1 MAVLAT
7 NVRIGNSA
15 SGDINIGAFTTSATF
30 GTNGVLTFDTAGT
43 ITQSAAIDLSTSN
56 TGLILRDASSV
67 TLTSNNVFGNIA
79 ANVNGLIS
87 ITNAA
92 DSTLT
97 VTSLTDNLGTVNGIT
112 PLAAVQSP

>member
-1 MAVLAT
+1 MYASVI
-7 NVRIGNSA
+7 VA

-67 TLTSNNVFGNIA
+67 TLNSNNVFGNIA
-79 ANVNGLIS
+79 ASVNGPIS
-87 ITNAA
+87 ITMQQTAH
-92 DSTLT
+92 
-97 VTSLTDNLGTVNGIT
+97 
-112 PLAAVQSP
+112 